1 MTTTVLDPGSPVADA
16 LAAAGVPLEAL
27 REPVRARWT
36 ASGGVQLRT
45 LVTVPGAA
53 GLLVRRP
60 GTASPTLT
68 GVWLDDPA
76 APAAGPA
83 LDALLAEVEAAAW
96 AVGGVLV
103 RAVVDP
109 SEAVP
114 GSHLPEAL
122 AEGLTRRGWT
132 RLPEPAVAS
141 PFPHEPAAVPAGWV
155 LGREGV
161 PVPTA
166 VSMRQTTDY
175 TCGPVATSLG
185 LTALGLAPA
194 PTRSSELAM
203 WREATLGGACDPY
216 GLALAA
222 VTRGAA
228 TTVVMDTRE
237 AILHEH
243 LQAEHARD
251 TNAFLQHEYAERAR
265 AAGAAV
271 EIRPVDVAELLDVV
285 AGGRVA
291 LVLIDQSPMHADADP
306 HWVLA
311 YGRIGDVLLVDDPWT
326 DEHLGETW
334 VDGAA
339 LAVPLPLLDALAG
352 YGSPRYRAI
361 VVLGRP

>member
-1 MTTTVLDPGSPVADA
+1 MTITVLDPGAPLDDA
-16 LAAAGVPLEAL
+16 LATAGVPLDDL
-27 REPVRARWT
+27 RAPVRARWT

-45 LVTVPGAA
+45 LVSLPGAA

-60 GTASPTLT
+60 GTASPTLR

-76 APAAGPA
+76 APSAEAA

-109 SEAVP
+109 HEAVP
-114 GSHLPEAL
+114 GSHVPEVL
-122 AEGLTRRGWT
+122 AEVLTRRGWG
-132 RLPEPAVAS
+132 RLPDPAVAS
-141 PFPHEPAAVPAGWV
+141 PYPHDAGAVPTGWV
-155 LGREGV
+155 LGRDQV

-222 VTRGAA
+222 VTRCAA

-237 AILHEH
+237 AILAEH
-243 LQAEHARD
+243 LTADHARD
-251 TNAFLQHEYAERAR
+251 TNAFLQREYAERAV
-265 AAGAAV
+265 AAGATV
-271 EIRPVDVAELLDVV
+271 EIRSLDVAELLDVV
-285 AGGRVA
+285 AAGRVA

-339 LAVPLPLLDALAG
+339 LAVPLPLMDALAG
-352 YGSPRYRAI
+352 YGSPRYRAV